1 MLRRTFVDRSIGSFL
16 RTPVVAGFP
25 TVRRGRSQN
34 RIATASSPRVATVAV
49 AGLNAATSALRNLT
63 TSISLSFIGVGETL
77 ENLGSER

>member
-34 RIATASSPRVATVAV
+34 RIATATCPRLRPWRSRASTRRLPLCATWQQV
-49 AGLNAATSALRNLT
+49 
-63 TSISLSFIGVGETL
+63 
-77 ENLGSER
+77 